1 MVTLKTMFVKL
12 RLKTIMWL
20 ETIKESGYKP
30 FGAIMTTQFSY
41 GNMVWIIYKI
51 KYNSLLKTLIKH
63 TLP

>member
-1 MVTLKTMFVKL
+1 
-12 RLKTIMWL
+12 MWL

-30 FGAIMTTQFSY
+30 FGATMTTQFSY